1 MGVIIIK
8 EITVLSNQIIT
19 ISLRLTGI
27 LVARIHGTVV
37 ESIITCVTLSTPTM
51 NLVNSGA
58 LTTTSTGRYIS
69 GNPRNAAFAA
79 NRGSGI

>member
-8 EITVLSNQIIT
+8 EITVLSNQIII

-69 GNPRNAAFAA
+69 GKHYDV
-79 NRGSGI
+79 SGISG